1 LIGARI
7 VDPPK
12 KEKCYLEQL
21 RENNSLQAF
30 TSRIGK
36 PSNPAKA
43 DASFKLLAG
52 CRGGKDIYG
61 RN

>member
-1 LIGARI
+1 M
-7 VDPPK
+7 VDFPK
-12 KEKCYLEQL
+12 EDRCYLEQL

-36 PSNPAKA
+36 PPNPAKA
-43 DASFKLLAG
+43 DAIFKLLAG
-52 CRGGKDIYG
+52 CRGEKDIYG